1 MPKSSAQNSLFM
13 KTCRLE
19 KTGRTP
25 IWIMRQAGRYLK
37 EYRKIR
43 AKVPFLE
50 LCKNPELAAEV
61 TLLPIEKFDFDAAI
75 IFADILLILEPLGI
89 RVEFTK
95 GDGPKIKNTVR
106 SAPSVDAMREFD
118 PEKMDYVSKAV
129 AMARRSLSP
138 EVALLGFAG
147 APFTV
152 ASYLIE
158 GGGSS
163 TYLNTKNLMR
173 SDEGL
178 WNALMEKLST
188 ATASY
193 LNAQI
198 NAGADAVQI
207 FDSWAGCL
215 SPDDY
220 RRFVM
225 PHTKAVFDAL
235 PRRVPAIHFGVG
247 AGALLSDM
255 KSAMKSGGVSVVG
268 IDWTVDLSEAWKTL
282 GYKTAI
288 QGNLDPSILL
298 GDRKSMENS
307 AVSILKKAAGRPGHI
322 FNLGHGVM
330 PSTRPDNVAALV
342 EKVREFS
349 AR

>member
-1 MPKSSAQNSLFM
+1 MPKSPAQNSLFM
-13 KTCRLE
+13 RTCRLE
-19 KTGRTP
+19 RTGRTP
-25 IWIMRQAGRYLK
+25 VWIMRQAGRYLK

-43 AKVPFLE
+43 AKVSFLDF
-50 LCKNPELAAEV
+50 CKNPELAAEI
-61 TLLPIEKFDFDAAI
+61 TLLPIEKFGFDAAI

-89 RVEFTK
+89 GVEFTK

-106 SAPSVDAMREFD
+106 SAASVDAMRNFD
-118 PEKMDYVSKAV
+118 PEKMDYVRKAIV
-129 AMARRSLSP
+129 MVRRALIP

-158 GGGSS
+158 GGASS
-163 TYLNTKNLMR
+163 TYVNTKTLMH

-178 WNALMEKLST
+178 WNALMEKLSA

-198 NAGADAVQI
+198 DAGADAVQI

-220 RRFVM
+220 RRFVA
-225 PHTKAVFDAL
+225 PHTKNVFDAL

-247 AGALLSDM
+247 AGALIPDM
-255 KSAMKSGGVSVVG
+255 KKAGGDVIG
-268 IDWTVDLSEAWKTL
+268 IDWTVDLSEAWKIV

-288 QGNLDPSILL
+288 QGNLDPAVLL
-298 GDRKSMENS
+298 CDRRSVEES
-307 AVSILKKAAGRPGHI
+307 AVSILKKVAGRPGHI
-322 FNLGHGVM
+322 FNLGHGIM
-330 PSTRPDNVAALV
+330 PSTQPDNVTALV
-342 EKVREFS
+342 ETVREFS
-349 AR
+349 TR

>member
-19 KTGRTP
+19 QTERTP

-37 EYRKIR
+37 EYRQIR

-61 TLLPIEKFDFDAAI
+61 TLLPIEKFGFDAAI

-89 RVEFTK
+89 GIEFTK

-106 SAPSVDAMREFD
+106 SAASVDAMREFD
-118 PEKMDYVSKAV
+118 PEKMDYVSNTV
-129 AMARRSLSP
+129 AMARRSLDS

-158 GGGSS
+158 GGASS
-163 TYLNTKNLMR
+163 TYSNTKTLMR

-178 WNALMEKLST
+178 WNALMERLST

-198 NAGADAVQI
+198 DAGADAVQI

-225 PHTKAVFDAL
+225 PHTKAVLDAL

-247 AGALLSDM
+247 AGLLLSDM
-255 KSAMKSGGVSVVG
+255 KKAGGCVIG
-268 IDWTVDLSEAWKTL
+268 IDWTVDLSEAWKTI

-288 QGNLDPSILL
+288 QGNLDPSVLL
-298 GDRKSMENS
+298 CDRRRVEDS

-322 FNLGHGVM
+322 FNLGHGVL
-330 PSTRPDNVAALV
+330 PSTPPDNVAALV